1 MGKPARLF
9 LKSWSAAA
17 FAALAFAASGHAH
30 RASPRTAA
38 APAALTPAR
47 LLGRWG
53 DNGDCAKYV
62 IFRGDGTY
70 RSYNGG
76 EGSWRL
82 AGDRLTMT
90 GGHGTFVLTA
100 RLIEGN
106 RLLIANPGVSVGI
119 SQRC

>member
-1 MGKPARLF
+1 MGKPSLLAVAL
-9 LKSWSAAA
+9 LV
-17 FAALAFAASGHAH
+17 FAAPGQAH
-30 RASPRTAA
+30 QQSARTGA
-38 APAALTPAR
+38 APVALTPAR

-53 DNGDCAKYV
+53 DDGDCSKYV

-76 EGSWRL
+76 EGGWRL
-82 AGDRLTMT
+82 ARERLTMT
-90 GGHGTFVLTA
+90 GQNGTFVLIA

-106 RLLIANPGVSVGI
+106 RLRITNPDGSVGI

>member
-1 MGKPARLF
+1 MGKPGRLLAVTLLVF
-9 LKSWSAAA
+9 AVPGPAHQEGSRTG
-17 FAALAFAASGHAH
+17 AALL
-30 RASPRTAA
+30 
-38 APAALTPAR
+38 ALTPAR

-76 EGSWRL
+76 EGGWRL
-82 AGDRLTMT
+82 AGERLTMT
-90 GGHGTFVLTA
+90 GENGTFELTV

-106 RLLIANPGVSVGI
+106 RLRIVNPDGSVGI

>member
-1 MGKPARLF
+1 MLAIAL
-9 LKSWSAAA
+9 LAISAAG
-17 FAALAFAASGHAH
+17 SH
-30 RASPRTAA
+30 A
-38 APAALTPAR
+38 APAANGRPRAAGAAAVTIRPAR

-82 AGDRLTMT
+82 AGERLTMA
-90 GGHGTFVLTA
+90 GANGTFVLIV
-100 RLIEGN
+100 RLIDGN
-106 RLLIANPGVSVGI
+106 RLRITNPDGSIGI